1 MVSGRRRVHPEVVDD
16 PNKLSREEL
25 LQIIREQ
32 QRGIER
38 LKNEIERLKRKLS
51 AAPFA
56 KGTRK
61 KNPKR
66 PGRKAGQ
73 GPFARRPAPPAEA
86 AEPVRVPVE
95 ETCCPYCGG
104 PLDEPEEELV
114 SNTDLPVPPP
124 PEVQTF
130 LVEVRHCERCGKSVR
145 GRHPA
150 VAADQYG
157 ATAHRVG
164 ARAKAV
170 MHTLHY
176 GLGVPQ
182 RKVPQIVKE
191 LSGLQITQGA
201 LSQDAQKQT
210 AGVVGAAY
218 QQLRAEIRQAPVVHT
233 DDTGWR
239 VGGEPAQLMVFTTP
253 QIAVY
258 QVRPQHRNEEVRE
271 VIGDDFAGV
280 LECDRGK
287 SYDAEELDAVRQQ
300 KCLSHL
306 IRNTQEVEP
315 RQPGR
320 ARQFPRQLRELLR
333 QGLLLARR
341 RPELEVLQF
350 QQQVADLDQALDDLL
365 RDRILRNRDNQR
377 LLDGIGAQQDRHN
390 LLRFLSDPRVEPT
403 NNRAERALRPAVI
416 RRKVSHCS
424 KTEPGARA
432 FEAFLSVIQ
441 TAKHRSPAR
450 LSQVLLDLFTA
461 PGPAPPS
468 LIQ

>member
-1 MVSGRRRVHPEVVDD
+1 MAQAARPVHAGDVDD
-16 PNKLSREEL
+16 LDKLNRDEL
-25 LQIIREQ
+25 VQIIREL
-32 QRGIER
+32 QRQIER
-38 LKNEIERLKRKLS
+38 LKGEVERLKRKAS

-56 KGTRK
+56 KASRK

-66 PGRKAGQ
+66 PGRKPGQ
-73 GPFARRPAPPAEA
+73 GCFARRPAPGTSAEA
-86 AEPVRVPVE
+86 VRVAVE
-95 ETCCPYCGG
+95 ESCCPFCGG
-104 PLDEPEEELV
+104 PLEAPKEELV
-114 SNTDLPVPPP
+114 SNTDLTAEQAG

-182 RKVPQIVKE
+182 RKVPRIVKE
-191 LSGLQITQGA
+191 LSGLEITQGA

-210 AGVVGAAY
+210 AGAVGVAY

-239 VGGEPAQLMVFTTP
+239 VGGEAAQLMVFTTP
-253 QIAVY
+253 QITVY

-271 VIGDDFAGV
+271 VIGDNFAGV

-287 SYDAEELDAVRQQ
+287 SYDAEELDGVAQQ

-306 IRNTQEVEP
+306 IRNTREV
-315 RQPGR
+315 QPHQWGR
-320 ARQFPRQLRELLR
+320 ALQFPRQLRGLLQ
-333 QGLLLARR
+333 QGLVLARR
-341 RPELEVLQF
+341 RPQLEAGQF
-350 QQQVADLDQALDDLL
+350 QQQVADLDLALDDFL

-377 LLDGIGAQQDRHN
+377 LLDGIGAQQDRGN
-390 LLRFLSDPRVEPT
+390 LLRFLANPQVEPT

-416 RRKVSHCS
+416 RRKVSQCS
-424 KTEPGARA
+424 KSEPGARA

-441 TAKHRSPAR
+441 TSQQRSPAR
-450 LSQVLLDLFTA
+450 LSQALLDLFTA

-468 LIQ
+468 

>member
-1 MVSGRRRVHPEVVDD
+1 MVSGGRLLHSEVVPDTD
-16 PNKLSREEL
+16 KLSREEL
-25 LQIIREQ
+25 LEINREL
-32 QRGIER
+32 QRQNER
-38 LKNEIERLKRKLS
+38 LKAEVERLKRKLS

-56 KGTRK
+56 KETRK

-66 PGRKAGQ
+66 SGRKPGQ
-73 GPFARRPAPPAEA
+73 GHFARRAAPPQGGPA
-86 AEPVRVPVE
+86 VRVPVE
-95 ETCCPYCGG
+95 EVCCPFCGG
-104 PLDEPEEELV
+104 PWEAPEEELV
-114 SNTDLPVPPP
+114 STTDLPVPPP
-124 PEVQTF
+124 PDVQAF
-130 LVEVRHCERCGKSVR
+130 LVEKRCCQNCGRTVR
-145 GRHPA
+145 GRHPD
-150 VAADQYG
+150 VATNQYG

-176 GLGVPQ
+176 GVGVPQ
-182 RKVPQIVKE
+182 RKVPQVMKE

-218 QQLRAEIRQAPVVHT
+218 RQLRTEIRQAPVVHT

-239 VGGEPAQLMVFTTP
+239 VGGEAAQLMVFTTP
-253 QIAVY
+253 QITVY

-271 VIGDDFAGV
+271 VIGDDFQGV

-287 SYDAEELDAVRQQ
+287 SYDAEELDGVKQQ
-300 KCLSHL
+300 KCFSHL

-315 RQPGR
+315 RQRGR
-320 ARQFPRQLRELLR
+320 SLQFPRQLRELLR
-333 QGLLLARR
+333 RGLLLARR
-341 RPELEVLQF
+341 RPQLEEQQF
-350 QQQVADLDQALDDLL
+350 QQQVAELDQALDDLL
-365 RDRILRNRDNQR
+365 LDRTLRNRDNQR
-377 LLDGIGAQQDRHN
+377 LLDGIGAQHDRNN

-424 KTEPGARA
+424 KTELGARA

-441 TAKHRSPAR
+441 TSKQRSSVSV
-450 LSQVLLDLFTA
+450 SQALFNLFTTS
-461 PGPAPPS
+461 GPAPPS
-468 LIQ
+468 

>member
-1 MVSGRRRVHPEVVDD
+1 VDD
-16 PNKLSREEL
+16 PNNLSREEL
-25 LQIIREQ
+25 LKRNQEQ
-32 QRGIER
+32 QRIIDR
-38 LKNEIERLKRKLS
+38 LKAEIERLKEKLS

-56 KGTRK
+56 KGTHK

-66 PGRKAGQ
+66 PGRKPGQ
-73 GPFARRPAPPAEA
+73 GPFARRPAPPQGAPAES
-86 AEPVRVPVE
+86 VRVPVE
-95 ETCCPYCGG
+95 EPCCPYCGG
-104 PLDEPEEELV
+104 PLDPPEEELV
-114 SNTDLPVPPP
+114 SNTDLAVQPP

-130 LVEVRHCERCGKSVR
+130 LVEKRCCQRCGKTVR

-170 MHTLHY
+170 AHTLHY
-176 GLGVPQ
+176 GMGVPQ
-182 RKVPQIVKE
+182 RRVPRMMKE
-191 LSGLQITQGA
+191 LSGLEITQGA

-218 QQLRAEIRQAPVVHT
+218 QRLRAEIRQAPVVNT

-239 VGGEPAQLMVFTTP
+239 VAGEAAQLMVFTTP
-253 QIAVY
+253 EIAVY

-271 VIGDDFAGV
+271 VIGDDFPGI
-280 LECDRGK
+280 LGCDRGK
-287 SYDAEELDAVRQQ
+287 SYDAEELDRVKQQ

-315 RQPGR
+315 RQSGR
-320 ARQFPRQLRELLR
+320 ALQFPRQLRELLR
-333 QGLLLARR
+333 QGLVLARR
-341 RPELEVLQF
+341 RPEREDQQF
-350 QQQVADLDQALDDLL
+350 QQHVAELDQALDDLL
-365 RDRILRNRDNQR
+365 LDRTLRNRDNQR
-377 LLDGIGAQQDRHN
+377 LLDGIGAQHDRNN

-416 RRKVSHCS
+416 RRKVSQCS

-432 FEAFLSVIQ
+432 FEAFLSVLQ
-441 TAKHRSPAR
+441 TYKQRSPGNV
-450 LSQVLLDLFTA
+450 SQSLFNLFTTS
-461 PGPAPPS
+461 GPAPPS
-468 LIQ
+468 

>member
-1 MVSGRRRVHPEVVDD
+1 MQDTD
-16 PNKLSREEL
+16 KLSREEL
-25 LQIIREQ
+25 LEINRQL
-32 QRGIER
+32 QRQNERLQAEVER
-38 LKNEIERLKRKLS
+38 LKKKLS

-61 KNPKR
+61 KNPQR
-66 PGRKAGQ
+66 PGRKPGQ
-73 GPFARRPAPPAEA
+73 GRFARRPAPSPAA
-86 AEPVRVPVE
+86 STASTRVPVE
-95 ETCCPYCGG
+95 ESCCPFCGG
-104 PLDEPEEELV
+104 AWGPPEEEVV
-114 SNTDLPVPPP
+114 SNSDLPGQPPS
-124 PEVQTF
+124 EVQVF
-130 LVEVRHCERCGKSVR
+130 VVEKKCCQNCGKTVR

-182 RKVPQIVKE
+182 RKVPQIMKE
-191 LSGLQITQGA
+191 LSGLEITQGA

-218 QQLRAEIRQAPVVHT
+218 RQLRAEIPLAPVVHT

-239 VGGEPAQLMVFTTP
+239 VGGDAAQLMVFTTP
-253 QIAVY
+253 QITVY
-258 QVRPQHRNEEVRE
+258 QVRPRHRNEEVRE
-271 VIGDDFAGV
+271 VIGDDFQGV

-287 SYDAEELDAVRQQ
+287 NYEAEELNGVKQQ

-306 IRNTQEVEP
+306 IRNTKEVEP
-315 RQPGR
+315 RQCGS
-320 ARQFPRQLRELLR
+320 ARQFPRQLRELL
-333 QGLLLARR
+333 QHGLRLARR
-341 RPELEVLQF
+341 RPQLEEASF
-350 QQQVADLDQALDDLL
+350 QQQVAALDQALDDLL
-365 RDRILRNRDNQR
+365 LDRTLRNRDNQR
-377 LLDGIGAQQDRHN
+377 LLDGIGAEQDRNN
-390 LLRFLSDPRVEPT
+390 LLRFLRDPQVEPT

-441 TAKHRSPAR
+441 TYKQQSPASV
-450 LSQVLLDLFTA
+450 SQQLFNLFSSS
-461 PGPAPPS
+461 GPAPPS
-468 LIQ
+468 